1 MPLNT
6 AVAPFPGL
14 YPYFQL
20 AHVANR
26 GAAFG
31 LFSSGSLI
39 FTILAVVVAAVIVWY
54 NFSLQTQSK
63 LVRIARVCCLGC
75 SGQFDRPPAAGH
87 VTDFLDFDLSS
98 VINVPLADWAVFN
111 VADMA
116 IVAGV
121 ILLAIVMIKDPASLE
136 TVPQRPMTDTTLAF
150 SLDLP
155 GKRLDQALAQTMPD
169 WSRVQWQRYIKEG
182 FVTVNGAPAKP
193 SMRLKAASR

>member
-1 MPLNT
+1 MTTDNTNLQDNKRSTRNPSHSAAVKHSQRLAVWVALLVLLIDQISKWRVEATMPLNT

-31 LFSSGSLI
+31 LFSSGFLI
-39 FTILAVVVAAVIVWY
+39 FTILAVIVAAVIVWY

-63 LVRIARVCCLGC
+63 LVRIALGLLF
-75 SGQFDRPPAAGH
+75 GGAVGNLIDRLRQGH

-136 TVPQRPMTDTTLAF
+136 TVPQSAD
-150 SLDLP
+150 D
-155 GKRLDQALAQTMPD
+155 
-169 WSRVQWQRYIKEG
+169 
-182 FVTVNGAPAKP
+182 
-193 SMRLKAASR
+193 

>member
-1 MPLNT
+1 MTTDNTNSHNKHAAKRDTPRSAAVKHSQRLAIWVALLVLLLDQASKWRVEATIPLNT

-31 LFSSGSLI
+31 FFSDGYLI
-39 FTILAVVVAAVIVWY
+39 FTILALIVAVIILWY
-54 NFSLQTQSK
+54 NFTLQTQSK
-63 LVRIARVCCLGC
+63 LVRVALGLLF
-75 SGQFDRPPAAGH
+75 GGAVGNLIDRLRQGH

-116 IVAGV
+116 VVAGV
-121 ILLAIVMIKDPASLE
+121 ILLAIVMIKDPTALE
-136 TVPQRPMTDTTLAF
+136 TTLQSA
-150 SLDLP
+150 D
-155 GKRLDQALAQTMPD
+155 
-169 WSRVQWQRYIKEG
+169 E
-182 FVTVNGAPAKP
+182 
-193 SMRLKAASR
+193 